1 MIYSTFL
8 RTILKLDAA
17 SCVAMGAIL
26 VPGAAALAEP
36 LGMPREL
43 LLTAGAMLVPLGLF
57 IGWLGTRH
65 SGPAALVWLVITGN
79 VGWTTASLLLAAS
92 LPGVSAAGIAVTVAQ
107 GLAVLLL
114 AMLEWRGLRGS
125 ETAHA

>member
-17 SCVAMGAIL
+17 SCLAMGATL
-26 VPGAAALAEP
+26 VPGAAALAGP

-43 LLTAGAMLVPLGLF
+43 LLAAGAMLIPLGLF
-57 IGWLGTRH
+57 IGWPGTRH
-65 SGPAALVWLVITGN
+65 SGPAALVWLVIVGN
-79 VGWTTASLLLAAS
+79 VGWTAAS
-92 LPGVSAAGIAVTVAQ
+92 LMLAANLPGISAAGIGVTIAQ

-114 AMLEWRGLRGS
+114 AMLEWRGLHGS
-125 ETAHA
+125 EAARA

>member
-1 MIYSTFL
+1 MTYSNFL

-17 SCVAMGAIL
+17 SCLAMGGIL
-26 VPGAAALAEP
+26 VPGAAALTGP

-43 LLTAGAMLVPLGLF
+43 LLAAGAMLIPLGLF
-57 IGWLGTRH
+57 IGWLGTRQGG
-65 SGPAALVWLVITGN
+65 SAALVWMIIVGN
-79 VGWTTASLLLAAS
+79 LGWAGASLLLAAN
-92 LPGVSAAGIAVTVAQ
+92 LPGVSAAGSAVTIAQ

-114 AMLEWRGLRGS
+114 ALLEWRGLRAS

>member
-17 SCVAMGAIL
+17 SCLAMGAIL

-36 LGMPREL
+36 LGMPSEL
-43 LLTAGAMLVPLGLF
+43 LLAAGAMLIPLCLF
-57 IGWLGTRH
+57 ISWLGTRH
-65 SGPAALVWLVITGN
+65 SGPAALVWLVILGN
-79 VGWTTASLLLAAS
+79 VGWTAASLLLAAN
-92 LPGVSAAGIAVTVAQ
+92 LPGISAAGSAVTIAQ
-107 GLAVLLL
+107 GLVVLLL

-125 ETAHA
+125 ETVRA

>member
-17 SCVAMGAIL
+17 SCLAMGAIL
-26 VPGAAALAEP
+26 VPGAAALAGP
-36 LGMPREL
+36 LGMPLEL
-43 LLTAGAMLVPLGLF
+43 LLAAGAMLIPLGLF
-57 IGWLGTRH
+57 IGWLGTRQG
-65 SGPAALVWLVITGN
+65 GPAALVWLVIVGN
-79 VGWTTASLLLAAS
+79 LGWATASLLPAFN
-92 LPGVSAAGIAVTVAQ
+92 LPGISPAGIAVTVAQ

-125 ETAHA
+125 ASACA